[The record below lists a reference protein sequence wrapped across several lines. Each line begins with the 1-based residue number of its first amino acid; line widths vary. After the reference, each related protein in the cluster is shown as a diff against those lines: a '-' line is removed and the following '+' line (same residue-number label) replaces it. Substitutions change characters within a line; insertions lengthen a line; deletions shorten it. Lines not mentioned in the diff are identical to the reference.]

1 MIHGGFVNLV
11 ESVFGLKSGLLE
23 QVSRWRFEGWIIV
36 VVALDNEI
44 GSRRCD
50 GDAAGDGG

>member
-11 ESVFGLKSGLLE
+11 ESMFGLESGLLE
-23 QVSRWRFEGWIIV
+23 QVSRWRFEGWIVV

>member
-1 MIHGGFVNLV
+1 MIHSGFVNLV

-23 QVSRWRFEGWIIV
+23 QVSRWWFEGWIIV
-36 VVALDNEI
+36 VVVLDNEI

-50 GDAAGDGG
+50 GGVAGDGG

>member
-1 MIHGGFVNLV
+1 MNENNGRLV
-11 ESVFGLKSGLLE
+11 SFGLKSGLLE

-44 GSRRCD
+44 GSHWCD